1 MKEQEEEILKGTM
14 DLVQEVGIKGLTM
27 DEVAKHFGISKKTLY
42 KHVSNKSD
50 LINKAFQCMFCKT
63 SERVHH
69 TILESENAID
79 ELFKLDNI
87 LSAKMKDTLPSLLH
101 QLKRFTP
108 KTYEWLE
115 CNKEEMITKLT
126 VQNLKRG
133 VEEGLYRSDI
143 DIEIIAH
150 LYFARISA
158 LSSGKYFTDNSFDRN
173 KVELQNTI
181 YHIRGIASKKGLE
194 YLEKTLRNEKN

>member
-42 KHVSNKSD
+42 KHVSNKTD
-50 LINKAFQCMFCKT
+50 LINKAFQSMFCNT
-63 SERVHH
+63 SERVHQ

-79 ELFKLDNI
+79 ELFKLENV
-87 LSAKMKDTLPSLLH
+87 LSEKMKDTLPSLLN

-115 CNKEEMITKLT
+115 CNKEEMVTKLT
-126 VQNLKRG
+126 VQNLERG
-133 VEEGLYRSDI
+133 VQEGLYRSDI
-143 DIEIIAH
+143 DVEIIAQ
-150 LYFARISA
+150 LYYARISA
-158 LSSGKYFTDNSFDRN
+158 LTSGKYFTDNSFDRH

-194 YLEKTLRNEKN
+194 YLEKTLQNEKN